1 MSIIIIIT
9 EIHKS
14 HSEVLLFLGANLQK
28 LTQTLLPITGI
39 SLKPALT
46 KGLLVPFDWNA
57 KERNFDNL
65 F

>member
-1 MSIIIIIT
+1 MSMIIIIT

-14 HSEVLLFLGANLQK
+14 HSEELFLGANLQK
-28 LTQTLLPITGI
+28 LTQILLPITDI

-46 KGLLVPFDWNA
+46 KGLAVPFDWNA
-57 KERNFDNL
+57 KERIFDNL